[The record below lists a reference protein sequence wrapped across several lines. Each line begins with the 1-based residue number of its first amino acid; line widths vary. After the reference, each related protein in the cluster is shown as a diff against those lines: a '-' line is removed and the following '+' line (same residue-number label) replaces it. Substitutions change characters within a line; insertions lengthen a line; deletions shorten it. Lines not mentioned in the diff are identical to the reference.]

1 MWREMAGPMICSF
14 ENVLRRNM
22 KTKPTVFANPSGDL
36 RKSPAT
42 SPSPWGEGRG
52 EGELT
57 SRGDEALIDNLKG
70 FTNYRNSRTVVY
82 CANPLSLSGGGF
94 RFDYSPKIPH
104 SMCAL
109 NLPEH
114 RKAIDKLDEQLVRLL
129 SERTRHVLSIGEIK
143 HKAGEEIYAPHRER
157 AVLDR
162 VAKLNPG
169 PMTSDQLRAI
179 YREVMSSALA
189 LEKTLSIAYLGPEA
203 TFTHQAAIRRFGS
216 SLKYVPV
223 KTIGDIFTEVQ
234 KGRADYG
241 VVPVENSTE
250 GVVTHTLD
258 MFMDSDLKIVSQI
271 VLQIQYCLAGIGGRK
286 NIKRLH
292 IHPQALGQCRRWVQQ
307 NLPGAEILEASSN
320 ARSAELASKDKG
332 AAAVTGF
339 LAAEKYGL
347 RILEQDIQDN
357 AANATRFLVLGRQCS
372 PPTGRDRTSLM
383 ISVTDKVGAL
393 YSALA
398 AFRRAKINLT
408 KIESRPSKRKAW
420 EYFFF
425 IDCDGHAQDKKVAR
439 AIHSLGE
446 HCNFV
451 KILGSYP
458 NAE

>member
-1 MWREMAGPMICSF
+1 VNI
-14 ENVLRRNM
+14 
-22 KTKPTVFANPSGDL
+22 
-36 RKSPAT
+36 
-42 SPSPWGEGRG
+42 
-52 EGELT
+52 
-57 SRGDEALIDNLKG
+57 
-70 FTNYRNSRTVVY
+70 
-82 CANPLSLSGGGF
+82 
-94 RFDYSPKIPH
+94 
-104 SMCAL
+104 
-109 NLPEH
+109 PEH
-114 RKAIDKLDEQLVRLL
+114 RKAIDQLDAQLVRLL
-129 SERTRHVLSIGEIK
+129 SERTRHVLAIGEIK
-143 HKAGEEIYAPHRER
+143 RKDGGEIYAPHRER

-169 PMTSDQLRAI
+169 PMTAEQLQAI
-179 YREVMSSALA
+179 YREIMSSALA

-216 SLKYVPV
+216 SLHYAAQ
-223 KTIGDIFTEVQ
+223 KTIPDVFTEVQ

-258 MFMDSDLKIVSQI
+258 MFVDSDLKIVSQI
-271 VLQIQYCLAGIGGRK
+271 ILPIQYCLAGNGGKK

-307 NLPGAEILEASSN
+307 NLPGVEILEASSN
-320 ARSAELASKDKG
+320 ARSAELASKDKA

-347 RILEQDIQDN
+347 KILEQDIQDN

-372 PPTGRDRTSLM
+372 PPTGHDRTSLM
-383 ISVTDKVGAL
+383 VSVMHKVGAL
-393 YSALA
+393 HKALES
-398 AFRRAKINLT
+398 FRRARINLT

-425 IDCDGHAQDKKVAR
+425 IDCDGHAEDKKVAR
-439 AIHSLGE
+439 AIQSLGK